1 MTEPKKVLESVHVRQ
16 DGRTAWITLDRPPLN
31 VMNIP
36 MLHEL
41 GSAVHKFAPSCDV
54 VVFQGAGEKGFSAG
68 VEVADHVPGR
78 VEEMLNAFH
87 GVFRQLWRAECI
99 TIAAVH
105 GYCLGGGCELA
116 TFCDFVVAEESAE
129 FGQPEIRLGCFPPVA
144 MITLPCLVGHRA
156 ASELI
161 LTGRPVTAQQ
171 AREMGLI
178 TRLAPEG
185 QLDAEVGA
193 LLSELRTSSRAVL
206 RLTRK
211 TLWQRAG
218 MDFEKALYE
227 VEQIYLKDLL
237 LTHDANEGIRAYLEK
252 RAPVW
257 HGR

>member
-1 MTEPKKVLESVHVRQ
+1 MPQTTSPVESIHVRCE
-16 DGRTAWITLDRPPLN
+16 GRTGWITLDRPPLN
-31 VMNIP
+31 ILNIP
-36 MLHEL
+36 MLHGL
-41 GSAVHKFAPSCDV
+41 GNAVHRLVHECDV
-54 VVFQGAGEKGFSAG
+54 IVFRGAGEKGFSAG

-78 VEEMLNAFH
+78 VEEMLKAFH
-87 GVFRQLWRAECI
+87 GVFRQLWRAECL
-99 TIAAVH
+99 TVAAVH

-116 TFCDFVVAEESAE
+116 TFCDFVVASESAQ

-178 TRLAPEG
+178 TRLASDD

-193 LLSELRTSSRAVL
+193 LLSELGTSSRSVL

-211 TLWQRAG
+211 TLWQRSG
-218 MDFEKALYE
+218 MDFEKALHDLEE
-227 VEQIYLKDLL
+227 VYLKDLML
-237 LTHDANEGIRAYLEK
+237 SHDAAEGIRAYLEK
-252 RAPVW
+252 RPPVW
-257 HGR
+257 QGR